1 MIPVLPAILVS
12 ATVLVADQVPK
23 LNVTP
28 SCRAS
33 ADGILGVKQD
43 IESCMQSENA
53 ARDQLAQQW
62 STFKP
67 ADRDSC
73 TRLTTIGGT
82 GGTYTELIT
91 CLEMKQES
99 AKLPKASK
107 DDNALGQVT
116 R

>member
-12 ATVLVADQVPK
+12 ATVLVADQVPR
-23 LNVTP
+23 LDVTP

-33 ADGILGVKQD
+33 ANGILGVKQD
-43 IESCMQSENA
+43 IDSCMQSENA

-62 STFKP
+62 STFAA
-67 ADRDSC
+67 ADRQSC
-73 TRLTTIGGT
+73 TTLTTLGGT

-91 CLEMKQES
+91 CLEMKRDA
-99 AKLPKASK
+99 AKLPKEGGTA
-107 DDNALGQVT
+107 GQLI

>member
-1 MIPVLPAILVS
+1 MMPVLPAILVS

-43 IESCMQSENA
+43 IDSCMQSENA
-53 ARDQLAQQW
+53 ARDQLTQQW
-62 STFKP
+62 ATFAP
-67 ADRDSC
+67 ADRASC
-73 TRLTTIGGT
+73 TRLTTLGGT

-91 CLEMKQES
+91 CLEMKRES
-99 AKLPKASK
+99 AKLPKDPK
-107 DDNALGQVT
+107 DDAALGQVA

>member
-1 MIPVLPAILVS
+1 VIPVLPAILVS

-43 IESCMQSENA
+43 IDSCLQSENA

-62 STFKP
+62 GTF
-67 ADRDSC
+67 AAAYRQSC
-73 TRLTTIGGT
+73 TTLTTLGGT
-82 GGTYTELIT
+82 GGIYTELIT
-91 CLEMKQES
+91 CLEMKREA
-99 AKLPKASK
+99 AKLPKDPK
-107 DDNALGQVT
+107 DNAAMGQVT